1 MPSKSMPIRSTKSGK
16 KNSSE
21 CLYKLCV
28 FCFLIETIYFCVLFR
43 WKEKYSQQKQIK
55 SLTEKLIRK
64 RADTITI
71 DMTIILTMNGI
82 NQSAQIHCVCSD
94 AKYTL
99 NFICCYLKNQMY
111 AYTDTSFGRKRT
123 HRYLEEE
130 VEEKTR
136 NNNNCTNENVAK
148 RARIS
153 TRLHL

>member
-21 CLYKLCV
+21 CLYKLCIL
-28 FCFLIETIYFCVLFR
+28 FSDRNYLFLCLISMKRKIFTT
-43 WKEKYSQQKQIK
+43 KTNQITNRKIDTKTCRHYNDWYDNNFDDEWYK
-55 SLTEKLIRK
+55 SISSNSHT
-64 RADTITI
+64 A
-71 DMTIILTMNGI
+71 N
-82 NQSAQIHCVCSD
+82 